1 MIEKLS
7 NYLIYHNELKMVQ
20 VSLFLHLAVWFEFL
34 ILISI
39 IISVIEAP
47 GEIYDGSFQKTK
59 KEPSQGFIVY
69 EPDSADDMDDEEPD
83 DEL

>member
-1 MIEKLS
+1 M
-7 NYLIYHNELKMVQ
+7 
-20 VSLFLHLAVWFEFL
+20 
-34 ILISI
+34 
-39 IISVIEAP
+39 IEAP